1 MLLSKRLPFWDFEK
15 AFSDMT
21 KMFDAVE
28 GPLSIRS
35 MPRGTFPAINI
46 YDNEKAILLTAEIPG
61 LTAEDIELTVV
72 ENSVTIKGNRQ
83 DANSDENEKYY
94 RRERPQG
101 EFNRT
106 ISLPEKVDPEAV
118 TAEYKNGILT
128 ITMPRVEKDQPR
140 KITVKNS

>member
-1 MLLSKRLPFWDFEK
+1 MLLSKRTPFWDFEK
-15 AFSDMT
+15 AFNDMT
-21 KMFDAVE
+21 KMFEAFE

-46 YDNEKAILLTAEIPG
+46 YDNDSAILLTAEIPG
-61 LTAEDIELTVV
+61 LKPEDIDLTVV
-72 ENSVTIKGNRQ
+72 ENSVTIRGSRQ
-83 DANSDENEKYY
+83 DSNGNENEKYY

-106 ISLPEKVDPEAV
+106 VSLPEKVNPEAV

-128 ITMPRVEKDQPR
+128 VTMPRVEKDQPR
-140 KITVKNS
+140 KITVNNS